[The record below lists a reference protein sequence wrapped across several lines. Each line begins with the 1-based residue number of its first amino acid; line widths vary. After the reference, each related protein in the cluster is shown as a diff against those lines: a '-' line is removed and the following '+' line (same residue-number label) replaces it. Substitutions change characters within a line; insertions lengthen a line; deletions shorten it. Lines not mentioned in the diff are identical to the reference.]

1 MEAHRYPLVL
11 LIAAAVALPA
21 TAWAESVDPRPSL
34 EDRVTALEDEL
45 RESRALIQE
54 QRDIIQKQ
62 NGKQE
67 IDVSQGGT
75 LDPFLQS
82 VNFGGH
88 IAASYGY
95 SFNNPSVNAG
105 ANTLCSFQCNHNE
118 LSIDAAK
125 LEIGRPATDPGKIG
139 FQLDL
144 LFGQNANI
152 QSALAPAVD
161 SNSTPNGVS
170 SDQEIFLQQAFASYN
185 ANGIELKL
193 GKFETLLGYELF
205 DTDANANIS
214 QGVLFTFAIPAFHT
228 GLLTGGSFSEELTWN
243 AGFVNGF
250 NNTRES
256 GDAKAFMGRLGYAS
270 GPTLIALSSF
280 IGTLG
285 ETRTTTSGQI
295 VGDNSRDTQ
304 IYDLILEYK
313 PTDSFKTWA
322 NLDLGRTDNGMPG
335 TDPTFFGIALG
346 TKLQLSE
353 KLYLAIRGEYMNDDQ
368 GSRFGPLGL
377 AIGAIGPES
386 LDEIDVYTGTI
397 TFGYQ
402 LGPGLLARLEYRH
415 DDVDCDSSC
424 NFFPDSNSPAGP
436 EGEDTNDLA
445 LFELVYSFD

>member
-1 MEAHRYPLVL
+1 
-11 LIAAAVALPA
+11 
-21 TAWAESVDPRPSL
+21 
-34 EDRVTALEDEL
+34 VTALEDEL

-54 QRDIIQKQ
+54 QRAIIQKQ
-62 NGKQE
+62 NEK
-67 IDVSQGGT
+67 QGGSVDVGEGT
-75 LDPFLQS
+75 ALDPFLQT

-88 IAASYGY
+88 LAASYGY
-95 SFNNPSVNAG
+95 SFNNPDVNAG

-125 LEIGRPATDPGKIG
+125 LEIGRPASEPGKVG
-139 FQLDL
+139 FQFDL

-152 QSALAPAVD
+152 QAGLAPPAD
-161 SNSTPNGVS
+161 MNSTPNGIS

-205 DTDANANIS
+205 DTDANTNIT

-228 GLLTGGSFSEELTWN
+228 GLLTGGAFSEELTWN

-256 GDAKAFMGRLGYAS
+256 GDAKAFMGRIGYAK
-270 GPTLIALSSF
+270 GPALIALSSF

-285 ETRTTTSGQI
+285 ETRMLSSGQV
-295 VGDNSRDTQ
+295 VGDNKRDTQ

-313 PTDSFKTWA
+313 PTDRFKTWA
-322 NLDLGRTDNGMPG
+322 NLDVGRTDSDGG
-335 TDPTFFGIALG
+335 TNPKFWGLALG
-346 TKLQLSE
+346 TKLQLSP
-353 KLYLAIRGEYMNDDQ
+353 KLYLAVRGEYMKDNE
-368 GSRFGPLGL
+368 GSRFGPLGT
-377 AIGAIGPES
+377 AIGAITTPDS
-386 LDEIDVYTGTI
+386 LDNIDVYTGTV
-397 TFGYQ
+397 TLGYQ

-415 DDVDCDSSC
+415 DDVECDDTSC
-424 NFFPDSNSPAGP
+424 KFFPDSNSPAGVD
-436 EGEDTNDLA
+436 GEDTNDLA